1 MCGNKTRFLE
11 QPIPL
16 VWINKMPEP
25 FQFIGDLAKSVDI
38 PAQGITSKTLF
49 NDDRLKV
56 VLFAFAAGEELSEHT
71 GSTAATIHILSGQA
85 KIGLGDQRREA
96 GPGTWVHMEPR
107 LPHSILADSP
117 TTMLLMLLK
126 A

>member
-1 MCGNKTRFLE
+1 
-11 QPIPL
+11 
-16 VWINKMPEP
+16 MPEP
-25 FQFIGDLAKSVDI
+25 FQFIGDLATFVDM
-38 PAQGITSKTLF
+38 PNQGITSKTLF

-71 GSTAATIHILSGQA
+71 ASTAATIQILSGQA
-85 KIGLGDQRREA
+85 TIGLGDQQRQA

-107 LPHSILADSP
+107 LPHSIVANQP

-126 A
+126 ASGKVRDHL